1 MSLLCETESHMLVP
15 PPALPTEEELKYI
28 YIYIST
34 PEQLGQSRSRVLHIF
49 VRQVFGEIV
58 SMDLSIMQIKM

>member
-28 YIYIST
+28 YIFPPLNSLDNLD
-34 PEQLGQSRSRVLHIF
+34 PEFFTSLLGKSLEKLYPWI
-49 VRQVFGEIV
+49 
-58 SMDLSIMQIKM
+58 